1 MKYLYKR
8 PDNSVAII
16 VGAPK
21 ASLEK
26 ELGPLTDEQYAEVIK
41 RSAPPEAE
49 GRFITEADYP
59 PSLREFRD
67 AWCDVAPGTQIDID
81 AAKAKDIQLE
91 HLRKERDALLAET
104 DVAMTRALEGGDEK
118 EIAEIKATRQ
128 ALRDATEALKALTVT
143 GIADDAMLNEIRVK
157 GAINRHRGE

>member
-81 AAKAKDIQLE
+81 AAKAKEIQLE
-91 HLRKERDALLAET
+91 RLRKERDALLAQT

-128 ALRDATEALKALTVT
+128 ALRDATEELKAVVAQ
-143 GIADDAMLNEIRVK
+143 GVADEAFLADIK
-157 GAINRHRGE
+157 GKGRLKDD